1 LKESVTAG
9 ESGASKQL
17 PLFLLHRASVPY
29 MDMLSAWIYDGTLH
43 DPYSEFLVRKEEGV
57 KQGDMEVRLCSIYT
71 EYTSV
76 RIEIDVFCNSIVCN
90 SMYTSRCSVLQ
101 YALFAL

>member
-57 KQGDMEVRLCSIYT
+57 KQGDMEV
-71 EYTSV
+71 
-76 RIEIDVFCNSIVCN
+76 
-90 SMYTSRCSVLQ
+90 
-101 YALFAL
+101 